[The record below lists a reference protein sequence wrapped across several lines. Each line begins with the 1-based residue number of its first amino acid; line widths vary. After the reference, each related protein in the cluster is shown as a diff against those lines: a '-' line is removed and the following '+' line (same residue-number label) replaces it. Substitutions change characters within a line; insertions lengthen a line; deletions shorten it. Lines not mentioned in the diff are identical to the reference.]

1 MSPARLIPFA
11 FVFVLLSALA
21 PARVAWA
28 QKAPTKGEK
37 KPVACSVKLL
47 TDANIGPLTI
57 DAEALGRWM
66 RPIIQAVET
75 QYHEEKAAREVV
87 IQIVLRRKGEHEM
100 STAGRP
106 ALSEAEIKD
115 LRGLVDLAKVP
126 RPMRGDFAFQFVA
139 QVNGGDPDRSHELAP
154 KLADPFQSRLETF
167 ARGTT
172 AEQVAAL
179 RDWAREEAI
188 PVLAALAAKSDQKFP
203 GVILFGRTLSGLDY
217 SKPLDVEALTYRNPD
232 FWRATLEMNPGQPL
246 TPTALIAL
254 YCSNGELDKARRVGE
269 IAAFF
274 DAKEPGPGRLLTEFR
289 LLHRVFNAR
298 LNARVKQGIALND
311 KGQFD
316 PATEI
321 YKSVLRDY
329 PNSAWANY
337 EIFQTARMKRMAAG
351 QPLEGEPSWLVIR
364 ARILACD
371 PLYESMAEA
380 KGPDETY
387 QLLRRMQINTLF
399 QTAAKAPADLLE
411 YADIARDLDHDGFA
425 ALIDWYAFVRFSTKA
440 RGGRDVLEEFLYSL
454 DRLGIKDIQP
464 NFAGDHPAGFARID
478 AQRKKAR
485 EESVARKMMKDDKVS
500 PAKSGP

>member
-1 MSPARLIPFA
+1 MSPARL
-11 FVFVLLSALA
+11 FVFALLLALA
-21 PARVAWA
+21 SVRVGLPQDAPA
-28 QKAPTKGEK
+28 KGEK

-47 TDANIGPLTI
+47 TDVNIGTLTI
-57 DAEALGRWM
+57 DAETLGHWL

-75 QYHEEKAAREVV
+75 KYKEEKAARDVV
-87 IQIVLRRKGEHEM
+87 IQIVLRRKGEHNL
-100 STAGRP
+100 STAGKP

-115 LRGLVDLAKVP
+115 LRGLVDLTRVP
-126 RPMRGDFAFQFVA
+126 RPRHGDFAFQIVA
-139 QVNGGDPDRSHELAP
+139 QINGGDPDKSHELTP

-167 ARGTT
+167 ARANT

-188 PVLAALAAKSDQKFP
+188 PVLAALATKSDSKFP
-203 GVILFGRTLSGLDY
+203 GVIRFGRTLGKLDY
-217 SKPLDVEALTYRNPD
+217 SKPLDVEALTYRNHD

-269 IAAFF
+269 VAAFF

-289 LLHRVFNAR
+289 LLHRVFDAK
-298 LNARVKQGIALND
+298 LNARVNQGIVLND

-316 PATEI
+316 PATEV

-329 PNSAWANY
+329 PKSAWANY

-351 QPLEGEPSWLVIR
+351 LPLEGEPNWPATR
-364 ARILACD
+364 AAILASD
-371 PLYESMAEA
+371 PLYASMAEA
-380 KGPDETY
+380 KGPDEAY
-387 QLLRRMQINTLF
+387 ELIRRMQISTLF
-399 QTAAKAPADLLE
+399 QSAAKAPADLLE
-411 YADIARDLDHDGFA
+411 YADIARDLDQDGFA

-454 DRLGIKDIQP
+454 DRLGIKDIKD
-464 NFAGDHPAGFARID
+464 NFVGDHAAEFAKLD
-478 AQRKKAR
+478 AKRKKAR
-485 EESVARKMMKDDKVS
+485 EDSVARKMMKDDKAS
-500 PAKSGP
+500 PLKPGP